1 MPVGTWQDFVRVAS
15 FVELES
21 VAVEF
26 YSTVGIQK

>member
-21 VAVEF
+21 VAAVF
-26 YSTVGIQK
+26 CSAVRIQK

>member
-1 MPVGTWQDFVRVAS
+1 MWQDFVRVAS

-26 YSTVGIQK
+26 CSTVRIQK